1 MNEYNIGDYGRYSFT
16 IKKKRKHPIPGDS
29 YIITGFD
36 LCGTIVEADERNVII
51 QDNDDLIYLV
61 AKKNIRS
68 FQAEKNEKLPIH
80 EL

>member
-1 MNEYNIGDYGRYSFT
+1 
-16 IKKKRKHPIPGDS
+16 
-29 YIITGFD
+29 
-36 LCGTIVEADERNVII
+36 VEADERNVII

-80 EL
+80 ELWKQK